1 MIQRQKRTLAI
12 HDISGFGKCSL
23 TVALPILSAAG
34 HECACLP
41 TAVLSTHTGG
51 FTGYTYR
58 DLTEDILP
66 MAEHWKS
73 LGLPFDA
80 FYTGY
85 LGSAEQIDLML
96 RLFDMLSGSDSIRLV
111 DPVMADH
118 GKLYPGFA
126 EDFPRQMK
134 RLCARADVIIPN
146 ITEATLMLDKPYRE
160 GPFEKAYVEDLLAE
174 LAAMGPKQVVL
185 TGMYFNDTELGTA
198 AWDNGKVSY
207 AFAPR
212 VAGQYHGSGDVWGS
226 GFMAA
231 LLSGK
236 SLNEACQVACDF
248 TSQSVEY
255 TRQSQTDDRFGVRF
269 EAALP
274 GLMRSL
280 ELI

>member
-1 MIQRQKRTLAI
+1 MIRQQKRALAI

-51 FTGYTYR
+51 FSGYTYR

-66 MAEHWKS
+66 MAEHWKT
-73 LGLPFDA
+73 LALPFDA

-85 LGSAEQIDLML
+85 LGSSAQIDLMI
-96 RLFDMLSGSDSIRLV
+96 RLFDMLGSSDSIRLV

-118 GKLYPGFA
+118 GKLYPGFS
-126 EDFPRQMK
+126 EDFPEQMK
-134 RLCARADVIIPN
+134 RLCSRADVIIPN
-146 ITEATLMLDKPYRE
+146 ITEATLMLHKPYRE
-160 GPFEKAYVEDLLAE
+160 GPFEKPYVEDLLAE
-174 LAAMGPKQVVL
+174 LAELGPKKVVL

-198 AWDNGKVSY
+198 AWEDGAVSY

-212 VAGQYHGSGDVWGS
+212 VEGQYHGSGDVWGS
-226 GFMAA
+226 GFLAA

-236 SLNEACQVACDF
+236 SLNESCQIACDF
-248 TSQSVEY
+248 TSAGVEY
-255 TRQSQTDDRFGVRF
+255 TRQSKTDNRFGVRF

-274 GLMRSL
+274 ELMRAL
-280 ELI
+280 GLL